1 MPNSNPGEITMLIEQ
16 AIVRAPSKPHVLI
29 CDDDT
34 AFSAELIEVLHL
46 RGYTAS
52 ALLTLTAIRAA
63 IVAPKFLL
71 LDVCMPQPDGFEILK
86 MLAVHERKEH
96 FRIVMISGGD
106 EHLLTAAGRFCESNG
121 LALVGTMRKP
131 IAVRELCD
139 LIEAAL
145 D

>member
-1 MPNSNPGEITMLIEQ
+1 MLSKTPIAQ
-16 AIVRAPSKPHVLI
+16 ASYKPQVLI
-29 CDDDT
+29 CDDDIT
-34 AFSAELIEVLHL
+34 FSSELIEVLHM
-46 RGYTAS
+46 RGYVAS
-52 ALLTLTAIRAA
+52 AVLTLTAIRAA

-86 MLAVHERKEH
+86 MLANHERKQH

-106 EHLLTAAGRFCESNG
+106 DRLLAAAGKFCEVHE

-139 LIEAAL
+139 LIDSAIYW
-145 D
+145 

>member
-1 MPNSNPGEITMLIEQ
+1 MLIEHETVQ
-16 AIVRAPSKPHVLI
+16 AQSRPQVLI

-34 AFSAELIEVLHL
+34 AFSAELIEALHM
-46 RGYTAS
+46 RGYVAS

-63 IVAPKFLL
+63 IVAPKILL

-86 MLAVHERKEH
+86 MLAAHDRKEH
-96 FRIVMISGGD
+96 FRIIMISGSD
-106 EHLLTAAGRFCESNG
+106 EHLLNAAGTFCESHG

-131 IAVRELCD
+131 IAVRTLCD
-139 LIEAAL
+139 LIESAL